1 MNANFKKLIDK
12 QNKKDKFDLWIED
25 VSIGLPKEQKEANLE
40 WAELAKRMVK
50 PGGTIVTS
58 GGIFKR

>member
-40 WAELAKRMVK
+40 WAALACAPACPSAAIADKMRN
-50 PGGTIVTS
+50 
-58 GGIFKR
+58 